1 MGGGI
6 YKIAEGI
13 AGILTGV
20 VSPFRPRIV
29 LGFTGLGVDGGNG
42 ISKIQADLK

>member
-29 LGFTGLGVDGGNG
+29 LGFTGSGVDGSIG
-42 ISKIQADLK
+42 ITEIQSDLE

>member
-29 LGFTGLGVDGGNG
+29 LGFTGLGVDGGIG
-42 ISKIQADLK
+42 ITEIQSDLG

>member
-13 AGILTGV
+13 SSILTGV
-20 VSPFRPRIV
+20 ISPFRPRIV
-29 LGFTGLGVDGGNG
+29 FGFTGLGANGGSG
-42 ISKIQADLK
+42 ITEIQADLG